1 MSTLSSI
8 INKTEF
14 IKSCCIG
21 SFIFTGSATLIAC
34 ISCYITFENYRV
46 TKETRKLIK
55 QLFHDNNKIRKLL
68 IFENTKNSELE
79 IEAPKSPEIIVVV
92 DNNNLLNDLYNDL
105 REDTENKSIEEKENK
120 NVEENVNTIKHEK
133 DYLDMFEEYY
143 DIVPANIEKKG
154 FSLYKLFG
162 MV

>member
-14 IKSCCIG
+14 IKTCCIG

-34 ISCYITFENYRV
+34 ISCFITFENYRI
-46 TKETRKLIK
+46 TKEIHKLIK
-55 QLFHDNNKIRKLL
+55 QLVHDNNKIDKLL
-68 IFENTKNSELE
+68 IFENTKNSVEVRE
-79 IEAPKSPEIIVVV
+79 EPKSPEIIVVV

-105 REDTENKSIEEKENK
+105 REDEENKCILETG
-120 NVEENVNTIKHEK
+120 NTEDPLKTLKHEK

-143 DIVPANIEKKG
+143 DIVPANTEKKG

-162 MV
+162 MM